1 MKEKLMQLPEI
12 VVPTGY
18 DIDEILDMTDDFED
32 EEPFMREEVIL
43 RYERE

>member
-1 MKEKLMQLPEI
+1 MKKETKNIPEI
-12 VVPTGY
+12 VVPKGY

-32 EEPFMREEVIL
+32 EEPIMREEVIL

>member
-12 VVPTGY
+12 VVPEGY
-18 DIDEILDMTDDFED
+18 AIDEILDMTDDFED
-32 EEPFMREEVIL
+32 EEPIMREEVIL

>member
-12 VVPTGY
+12 VVPKWY

-32 EEPFMREEVIL
+32 EEPIMREEVIL

>member
-1 MKEKLMQLPEI
+1 MKEKLMQLPEF

-32 EEPFMREEVIL
+32 EEPIMREEVIL

>member
-12 VVPTGY
+12 VVPKGY

-32 EEPFMREEVIL
+32 EEPIMREEVIL